1 MEKITIRRQEVWRY
15 LGLGDQK
22 PDAMLADKIES
33 ACAQLEAVMVPKE
46 IHMRLP
52 LHIQDEETFFLQNHS
67 FQSRDMVRHLKNCQE
82 VVLFA
87 ATLGTGVDQLI
98 RRSEVLDMSMAVILQ
113 ACAAEA
119 IESWCDMCE
128 AELSKEMEN
137 EHLYLRPRFSPGY
150 GDFSIHYQQELLQ
163 MLQTPKRIGLTVT
176 ENYLMVPIK
185 SVSALIGLTTHKES
199 CHVHKCQSCP
209 QVHCPFRKV

>member
-1 MEKITIRRQEVWRY
+1 
-15 LGLGDQK
+15 
-22 PDAMLADKIES
+22 
-33 ACAQLEAVMVPKE
+33 MVPKE

-67 FQSRDMVRHLKNCQE
+67 FQSRDMVRHLQNCQE

-150 GDFSIHYQQELLQ
+150 GDFSRVAANVTDAKTNWPHCHRELFNGAYQ
-163 MLQTPKRIGLTVT
+163 IGFGSDWP
-176 ENYLMVPIK
+176 YY
-185 SVSALIGLTTHKES
+185 A
-199 CHVHKCQSCP
+199 
-209 QVHCPFRKV
+209 